1 MILTALSVVSIALLA
16 LVVARPHIATGSHG
30 GRAIAFLA
38 LLALPV
44 IVSAMGFERHVE
56 HSKTTAFCTSCH
68 VMEPYGKSLLIDDA
82 VHIPA
87 GHYQNGRVPRDNAC
101 FTCHTTYTMYGDFNA
116 KLRGLRHVYVQY
128 LGAIPK
134 KISLYSP
141 YDNRECLHCHD
152 GARSFE
158 EATTHHGEPGRLAKI
173 KANQL
178 SCVAADCHGAVHD
191 VAKLDQSTFWKEPVR

>member
-1 MILTALSVVSIALLA
+1 MILTTLLIVSIALLV
-16 LVVARPHIATGSHG
+16 LVIVRPAIATGTHG
-30 GRAIAFLA
+30 GRLLAFLA

-44 IVSAMGFERHVE
+44 IVSAMGFESHVE
-56 HSKTTAFCTSCH
+56 KSKTTAFCTSCH
-68 VMEPYGKSLLIDDA
+68 VMQDYGKSLLIDDA

-87 GHYQNGRVPRDNAC
+87 GHYQNGRVPHDNAC

-128 LGAIPK
+128 LGTIPK

-141 YDNRECLHCHD
+141 YDNRECLHCHE

-158 EATTHHGEPGRLAKI
+158 EATTHHGSPGRLEEIRHNK
-173 KANQL
+173 L
-178 SCVAADCHGAVHD
+178 SCVSAECHGAVHD
-191 VAKLDQSTFWKEPVR
+191 VAKLDQATFWKEPVR